1 MRTIYL
7 DCGMGAAGDMLM
19 AALLELCPEKKEEF
33 LGKMNGLGLPGV
45 KVEAEPAV
53 KCGITGT
60 HMNVTVFGEE
70 EESEDVHDH
79 GHAHTHSHE
88 ACEVNAADGLHSHV
102 HSHDGHDHH
111 HGDQC
116 AHSHDVHDH
125 NHRDQAAHSHDGHDH
140 HHEAHDAHSH
150 DHHHGDHVHSHDG
163 HGHSHH
169 HHHHSTMA
177 GIASIIEGL
186 EIPAPVKEDMKA
198 VYALIA
204 EAEAHAHGMPMDQ
217 IHFHE
222 VGTMDAVAD
231 IAGVCLLFHELGAD
245 QIIASPVHVGSG
257 HVHCAHGILPVPAPA
272 TAHILQGIPV
282 YSTQVQGELCTP
294 TGAALLKHFVKE
306 FREMPVMTTSKIGYG
321 MGKKDFERANCV
333 RAFLGDTVETGD
345 EIAELSC
352 NLDDMT
358 AEAIGFAEEA
368 LFEAGA
374 LEVYT
379 IPVGMKKSRPGILLT
394 CMCRRE
400 DEEKMVEL
408 LFRHTTTLGVREHIS
423 RRFTLKRREETVET
437 AYGPV
442 RKKISQG
449 HGVTRAKLEYE
460 DLAAIAKKTGRPLEE
475 IRKEIEK

>member
-19 AALLELCPEKKEEF
+19 AALLELCPEKQEEF

-79 GHAHTHSHE
+79 GHTHSHE
-88 ACEVNAADGLHSHV
+88 ACESAAADGLHSH
-102 HSHDGHDHH
+102 
-111 HGDQC
+111 
-116 AHSHDVHDH
+116 
-125 NHRDQAAHSHDGHDH
+125 AHSHDGHDH
-140 HHEAHDAHSH
+140 HHEDHDAHSH
-150 DHHHGDHVHSHDG
+150 AHHHGDHVHSHDG
-163 HGHSHH
+163 HDHSHH

-204 EAEAHAHGMPMDQ
+204 EAEAHAHGMPVEQ

-333 RAFLGDTVETGD
+333 RAFLGDTAETGD

-449 HGVTRAKLEYE
+449 HGVARAKLEYE

>member
-19 AALLELCPEKKEEF
+19 AALLELCPEKQEEF

-88 ACEVNAADGLHSHV
+88 ACEPIAADGLHSH
-102 HSHDGHDHH
+102 
-111 HGDQC
+111 
-116 AHSHDVHDH
+116 
-125 NHRDQAAHSHDGHDH
+125 AHSHDGHDH
-140 HHEAHDAHSH
+140 HHEDHDAHSH
-150 DHHHGDHVHSHDG
+150 A
-163 HGHSHH
+163 H
-169 HHHHSTMA
+169 HHHHSAMA
-177 GIASIIEGL
+177 GIASIIDGL
-186 EIPAPVKEDMKA
+186 DIPAPVKEDMKA

-204 EAEAHAHGMPMDQ
+204 EAESHAHGMPVDQ

-257 HVHCAHGILPVPAPA
+257 YVHCAHGILPVPAPA

-333 RAFLGDTVETGD
+333 RAFLGDTAETGD

-358 AEAIGFAEEA
+358 AEAVGFAEEA

-379 IPVGMKKSRPGILLT
+379 VPVGMKKSRPGVLLT

-449 HGVTRAKLEYE
+449 HGVTRTKLEYE
-460 DLAAIAKKTGRPLEE
+460 DLAAIAKKTTRPLEE